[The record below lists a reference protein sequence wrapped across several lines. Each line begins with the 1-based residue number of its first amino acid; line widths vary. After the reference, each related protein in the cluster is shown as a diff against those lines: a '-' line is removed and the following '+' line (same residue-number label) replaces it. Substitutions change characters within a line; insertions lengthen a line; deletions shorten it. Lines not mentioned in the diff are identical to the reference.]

1 MDNTDLKILIDDL
14 VLNQN
19 FLNYY
24 ELKSYLQK
32 YDNNITG
39 DDMEYYY
46 SYYDNEF
53 LKSFNCL
60 SCDLLFP
67 FEYFPSLIFSLK
79 RLIILS

>member
-1 MDNTDLKILIDDL
+1 MNSVDLKILIDDL
-14 VLNQN
+14 VFNQN
-19 FLNYY
+19 FLSYY

-32 YDNNITG
+32 HNENITD

-67 FEYFPSLIFSLK
+67 FEYFPSLMFSLK